1 LPLDDHVHRLP
12 RRPADAGPRC
22 GLNTHV
28 EKRSQSASHRIHYTP
43 TLPIEANSAAAV
55 AAGKSVS
62 GPPPTRPTRQSL
74 RSVHLAVWVLHASIT
89 AFVHCAR
96 ALVAFGSA
104 ESRSD
109 QLELLVCVGK
119 TRNAL
124 PLTLDYVTCTGLA
137 GTPKC
142 TNTNTSHHHVV
153 DKQPH
158 DNNARPPLEMT
169 CYTGIPTI
177 TQHTNR
183 QAQAPRKKRHARK
196 ARHDVPFLTYL
207 GIHGRHLISQL
218 QVSPHL

>member
-1 LPLDDHVHRLP
+1 M
-12 RRPADAGPRC
+12 
-22 GLNTHV
+22 
-28 EKRSQSASHRIHYTP
+28 
-43 TLPIEANSAAAV
+43 
-55 AAGKSVS
+55 S
-62 GPPPTRPTRQSL
+62 GPPPTRPTRQTL
-74 RSVHLAVWVLHASIT
+74 RGSVHLAVWVLHASTT

-96 ALVAFGSA
+96 APCPGGTPIRPAGV
-104 ESRSD
+104 
-109 QLELLVCVGK
+109 LEVLVCVGR
-119 TRNAL
+119 TRNNAS

-137 GTPKC
+137 GIPSY

-158 DNNARPPLEMT
+158 DNNARPPLDMT

-183 QAQAPRKKRHARK
+183 QPQAQAPRKKRHARK